1 MKKSEF
7 DSIVLRLKE
16 RRSIPSD
23 IELNEFIELA
33 KRGYDEVLQDKVSEW
48 HISDDSETRPLHEYL
63 GMTRE
68 EYADWLKPK
77 GLI

>member
-1 MKKSEF
+1 MF

-33 KRGYDEVLQDKVSEW
+33 ERGYEEVLNDKVSEW
-48 HISDDSETRPLHEYL
+48 HNSPDSETRPLHEYM
-63 GMTRE
+63 GMTQ
-68 EYADWLKPK
+68 KS
-77 GLI
+77 